1 MRAQKKCVMLTEH
14 VTEEGGCELSV
25 EGRMNLK
32 CQEDGKAFEGKARY
46 EVRLRGGLKAQYS

>member
-1 MRAQKKCVMLTEH
+1 MLTEH

-25 EGRMNLK
+25 EGRINLK